1 MAKKKSRKEP
11 KKPVSA
17 ALEARFQKRCDAVAA
32 VHRGESIP
40 TVARVFG
47 IGEST
52 LFEWLARYRQG
63 GKPAL
68 RDGARSGRKK
78 KLSAAMIRWL
88 YQAITMKDPMQFQFD
103 FCLWT
108 LKIICGVIKKQFGI
122 TLSRA
127 SVSRLLNHMGLSP
140 QRPLYQ
146 AAQQKPQDVDTYL
159 KTEYPKIREE
169 AKRRGAQIFFVDEA
183 AFRSDHH
190 SGTTWAAV
198 GQTPVIVEHRGR
210 FGAKAISA
218 VSAQGKM
225 YFRTF
230 EGSMNE
236 RGFIDFLKKLRRDAG
251 GPIIVI
257 ADCASYHK
265 SKGVREYCQAN
276 AAEVEVKLLPVRSP
290 ELNPDEQV
298 WNQAK
303 KTLGKIIIEN
313 KKEMKKQLLKVMR
326 SIQKKAQLI
335 KSFFKLP
342 STIYA
347 SCVS

>member
-1 MAKKKSRKEP
+1 
-11 KKPVSA
+11 
-17 ALEARFQKRCDAVAA
+17 
-32 VHRGESIP
+32 
-40 TVARVFG
+40 
-47 IGEST
+47 
-52 LFEWLARYRQG
+52 
-63 GKPAL
+63 
-68 RDGARSGRKK
+68 
-78 KLSAAMIRWL
+78 
-88 YQAITMKDPMQFQFD
+88 
-103 FCLWT
+103 
-108 LKIICGVIKKQFGI
+108 
-122 TLSRA
+122 
-127 SVSRLLNHMGLSP
+127 
-140 QRPLYQ
+140 
-146 AAQQKPQDVDTYL
+146 
-159 KTEYPKIREE
+159 
-169 AKRRGAQIFFVDEA
+169 
-183 AFRSDHH
+183 
-190 SGTTWAAV
+190 
-198 GQTPVIVEHRGR
+198 
-210 FGAKAISA
+210 
-218 VSAQGKM
+218 
-225 YFRTF
+225 
-230 EGSMNE
+230 MNE

-303 KTLGKIIIEN
+303 KTLGKMIIEN